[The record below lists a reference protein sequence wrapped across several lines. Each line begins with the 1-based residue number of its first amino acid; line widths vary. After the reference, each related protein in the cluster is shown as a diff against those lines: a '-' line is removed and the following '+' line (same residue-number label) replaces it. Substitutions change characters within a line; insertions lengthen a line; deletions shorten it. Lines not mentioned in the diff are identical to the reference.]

1 MQYQLSP
8 EMKTAL
14 IKGGKV
20 FVWAGLSAILPLII
34 AYMEN
39 DPKWVALAPV
49 INAVFVAA
57 YK

>member
-1 MQYQLSP
+1 
-8 EMKTAL
+8 MKTAL

-57 YK
+57 YKYRAPKG